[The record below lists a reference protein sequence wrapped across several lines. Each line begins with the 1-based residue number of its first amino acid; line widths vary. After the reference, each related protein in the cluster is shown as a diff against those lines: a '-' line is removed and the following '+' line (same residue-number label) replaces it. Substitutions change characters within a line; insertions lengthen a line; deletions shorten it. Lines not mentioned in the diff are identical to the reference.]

1 MTLTVAPGIVPPPT
15 SCTVPL
21 TVAVVWPV
29 TAAGTKRR
37 QTATIVGRSTSPI
50 VAIGAPRHWHARQYA
65 VALASGLE
73 LVLVCKFHVTPSA
86 MTIRAFALAAAIA
99 VLYALHQDVWFWRT
113 ARPLLFGFLPVGL
126 AYHGAYCVAAALLM
140 WTLTRVAWP
149 HHLEAA
155 APVEEESR
163 R

>member
-1 MTLTVAPGIVPPPT
+1 
-15 SCTVPL
+15 
-21 TVAVVWPV
+21 
-29 TAAGTKRR
+29 
-37 QTATIVGRSTSPI
+37 
-50 VAIGAPRHWHARQYA
+50 
-65 VALASGLE
+65 
-73 LVLVCKFHVTPSA
+73 
-86 MTIRAFALAAAIA
+86 MTIRAFALAAGIG

-126 AYHGAYCVAAALLM
+126 AYHGAYCVAAAMLM

-155 APVEEESR
+155 ASVEEESR